1 MDKINDIP
9 PDIQKSLIVFQ
20 GKGIR
25 RTWFNDE
32 WYFSVV
38 DIIGVLTDSADPRNY
53 WKVLKH
59 RLIEEGSEVVTNCNQ
74 LKLPAA
80 DGKYYET
87 DCANTKTLLRVIQS
101 IPSSKAEPF
110 KRWLAQVGYERI
122 QEIENPELAQDRAK
136 EYYGLKGYPKDWI
149 DKRLRGIAVR
159 QELTEEW
166 KKRGVEEKREFA
178 ILTNE
183 ISQATFGVPIKIH
196 KEIKSLDP
204 KFKNQN
210 LRDHMTDLELIFS
223 MLGERLTTEATRK
236 RNAQDFPKNLEAA
249 KEGGAV
255 AGRAR
260 KDAEKTFGIKVVSPE
275 NYLDLAKKKKLE
287 KK

>member
-1 MDKINDIP
+1 MDKTNA
-9 PDIQKSLIVFQ
+9 LVVFE
-20 GKGIR
+20 GKDIR
-25 RTWFNDE
+25 RTWYNE
-32 WYFSVV
+32 QWYFSVV
-38 DIIGVLTDSADPRNY
+38 DVIGVLTESTDPRNY

-87 DCANTKTLLRVIQS
+87 DCANTETLLRIVQS
-101 IPSSKAEPF
+101 VPSKNAEHF
-110 KRWLAQVGYERI
+110 KRWLARVGYERI

-136 EYYGLKGYPKDWI
+136 EYYELKGYPKEWI

-159 QELTEEW
+159 QELTDEW
-166 KKRGVEEKREFA
+166 KKRGIEEQREFA

-183 ISQATFGVPIKIH
+183 ISQATFGVPINIH

-236 RNAQDFPKNLEAA
+236 RDAKYFPENLEVA
-249 KEGGAV
+249 KEGGTV

-260 KDAEKTFGIKVVSPE
+260 KDAEKTFGIKVVSTQ
-275 NYLDLAKKKKLE
+275 NYLDLTKKKKVE
-287 KK
+287 HK